1 MSKQN
6 LANICFDCKNAVP
19 DKEGPGCEWSRKFEP
34 VPGWTA
40 TPKRLNPGRHGTI
53 TETYE
58 ITACPMYDTDG
69 ETETERTPNRKIKV
83 RCIETGVV
91 FDSITSAANA
101 LGRRNDTI
109 AEALRK
115 GTGYA
120 YGFHWEKVET

>member
-1 MSKQN
+1 MT
-6 LANICFDCKNAVP
+6 NICISCKNAVP
-19 DKEGPGCEWSRKFEP
+19 DNNGHGCTWSRKFEP

-58 ITACPMYDTDG
+58 IAACPMYDPDG
-69 ETETERTPNRKIKV
+69 GTETERTPNRKIKV

-109 AEALRK
+109 AEAMRR